1 MLSEKMCGELNQQ
14 IKEEL
19 FSSYLYL
26 AMSAYF
32 HSANLSGFAKWME
45 VQAMEELAH
54 AKKFFDY
61 IIERGARIALDAI
74 EKPKGEWKSALD
86 AFEAAYAHEKHITGR
101 INHLMDTAIAGK
113 DYASVAMLQWFV
125 TEQVEEE
132 AHASSIVEKLKMVSG
147 TNGIFYLDKELGKRT
162 FTQESN

>member
-1 MLSEKMCGELNQQ
+1 MLSDKIYSEFNKQ
-14 IKEEL
+14 INEEI
-19 FSSYLYL
+19 FSAYLYL
-26 AMSAYF
+26 AMAAYF

-45 VQAMEELAH
+45 VQAMEELTH

-61 IIERGARIALDAI
+61 IIERGARVALATI

-86 AFEAAYAHEKHITGR
+86 AFESAYAHEQHITGR
-101 INHLMDTAIAGK
+101 INHLMDIAIAEK

-147 TNGIFYLDKELGKRT
+147 TNGIFYLDKELGKRA
-162 FTQESN
+162 FTQEND